1 MKIGVRGGG
10 EARPNG
16 LDELLARARRGRA
29 AWGMLRAAAA
39 QHRSPAGT
47 SCPPSVLRVSRRVI
61 CINLKFSCRRR

>member
-1 MKIGVRGGG
+1 MIYWSEGG

-39 QHRSPAGT
+39 AQHRGPAET
-47 SCPPSVLRVSRRVI
+47 SHPLFVRPASGPVRILY
-61 CINLKFSCRRR
+61 KP